1 MTSGQFPDQVSDRVS
16 DQVSARVS
24 DRLSSRA
31 KVLIVDDDP
40 THLEIYGLLL
50 QHAGYEPVSAL
61 VKFAGAEIPK
71 DDAIGLVLLDYRLQS
86 ERTSAEFAQEIR
98 GLLPDA
104 PIVVLS
110 DMWSLPAD
118 IAPYVTDFV
127 RKGQPAKLLQVVGKL
142 LPRSRGPANSQASR
156 MDPGAAA

>member
-1 MTSGQFPDQVSDRVS
+1 MTSGQTKALR
-16 DQVSARVS
+16 
-24 DRLSSRA
+24 

-50 QHAGYEPVSAL
+50 RHAGYEPVSAL

-71 DDAIGLVLLDYRLQS
+71 DESIGLVLLDYRLQS
-86 ERTSAEFAQEIR
+86 LRTSTEFAQEIR
-98 GLLPDA
+98 ALMPDA

-110 DMWSLPAD
+110 DVWSLPAD

-127 RKGQPAKLLQVVGKL
+127 RKGQPARLLQMVGKL
-142 LPRSRGPANSQASR
+142 LGPAAERAGAQASAII
-156 MDPGAAA
+156 PGAAA

>member
-1 MTSGQFPDQVSDRVS
+1 MTSGQFPDRLASQES
-16 DQVSARVS
+16 DQ
-24 DRLSSRA
+24 LSSRA

-40 THLEIYGLLL
+40 THLEIYGMLL

-71 DDAIGLVLLDYRLQS
+71 DDTIGLVLLDYRLQS
-86 ERTSAEFAQEIR
+86 LRTSTEFAQEIR
-98 GLLPDA
+98 GLLPDT

-127 RKGQPAKLLQVVGKL
+127 RKGQPAKLLQVVGKHL
-142 LPRSRGPANSQASR
+142 ARAKEPATSHANPIT
-156 MDPGAAA
+156 PGAAA